1 MSNKKSNNSTCN
13 RSYGEN
19 NWTETKQMSSSGSP
33 MSNQAHQPRKNNR
46 FQNVKNQSPKFYANK
61 SYNNNKPNEDHQAD
75 SSSNAMVPDI
85 RKNNI
90 YSQCLSVDQSLNE
103 FNAENNVLPPNGHE
117 NNLLSDSMAS
127 CSPTSSSN
135 SSYNDNI
142 KINNADNDDRL
153 VTNMHDHNQVVY
165 DQQLGIQN
173 QFMQCN
179 VPQMSYECDYQQ
191 QQQQASQYYIY
202 HPYQEYGQ
210 GLSGS
215 PLNNSFTGTPQPQQQ
230 QQQQQSTTFYTAY
243 QTIPSYIY
251 DPTVG
256 AYTTQAAAYS
266 PMMSQQS
273 PNTPQQQTSMLASY
287 KTPTQPVHQ
296 LYMANITPPSSLSPN
311 DTCANSSTNDRTSN
325 CNSPHPNGGVV
336 PNTVQTPLSINPYV
350 MYAGANPYLTPQAY
364 QCNSPVPTPQ
374 YMMYHPPPPLPP
386 QQQQQQQQMNSPV
399 MQTPQY
405 NSSLPK
411 YNKSRVANK
420 YNNGQNKRGHNSNP
434 RYNSCFEQTPQS
446 SYNLDESM
454 YSPVGAYTE
463 ADESQQTFM
472 SEQGMPVYPT
482 SPYCDPNAMMGMPN
496 SEAILNAGYNYDALN
511 GIESY
516 GDDYGD
522 AYDENGNGEDN
533 DENLACQVC
542 RGRRMCFCYF
552 LKVRYYKFPS
562 FFDLVDHQ
570 YKKWRATMAKQNQAM
585 LNSNN
590 NSPNMM
596 MSNNN
601 QTAMPL
607 GNITNHNNAK
617 KA

>member
-1 MSNKKSNNSTCN
+1 MPLP
-13 RSYGEN
+13 
-19 NWTETKQMSSSGSP
+19 SGSP
-33 MSNQAHQPRKNNR
+33 MSNQAHQPRKHNR

-61 SYNNNKPNEDHQAD
+61 SYNNNNNNNNKPNEDHHAD
-75 SSSNAMVPDI
+75 SSNAMVPDI

-90 YSQCLSVDQSLNE
+90 YTQCLSVDQSLNE
-103 FNAENNVLPPNGHE
+103 FNAENNVLPLNGHE

-135 SSYNDNI
+135 SSYNDNM
-142 KINNADNDDRL
+142 KLNNVGDNDDRL
-153 VTNMHDHNQVVY
+153 VANMHENNQVVY
-165 DQQLGIQN
+165 DQQLAQN
-173 QFMQCN
+173 QFMTCN
-179 VPQMSYECDYQQ
+179 VPQMPYECDYQQ
-191 QQQQASQYYIY
+191 QQQPPASQYYIY

-230 QQQQQSTTFYTAY
+230 QQQQSTTFYTAY

-256 AYTTQAAAYS
+256 AYTTQAAAAAAYS

-273 PNTPQQQTSMLASY
+273 PNTPQQQPSMLASY
-287 KTPTQPVHQ
+287 KTPTQPAHQ
-296 LYMANITPPSSLSPN
+296 LYMNITPPSSLSPN
-311 DTCANSSTNDRTSN
+311 DTCVNNSSSTNDRTSD
-325 CNSPHPNGGVV
+325 CNSPHPNGGGVV
-336 PNTVQTPLSINPYV
+336 PNTMQTPLSINPYV
-350 MYAGANPYLTPQAY
+350 MYAGAANPYLTPQAY
-364 QCNSPVPTPQ
+364 HQCNSPIPTPQ

-386 QQQQQQQQMNSPV
+386 QQQQQQQQQMNSSV
-399 MQTPQY
+399 MHTPQY
-405 NSSLPK
+405 SSCLPK
-411 YNKSRVANK
+411 YNKATNNK
-420 YNNGQNKRGHNSNP
+420 YNNGQNKRGHNSNIP
-434 RYNSCFEQTPQS
+434 RHNSCFEQTPQS

-454 YSPVGAYTE
+454 YSPVEAYTE
-463 ADESQQTFM
+463 ADDSQQTFM
-472 SEQGMPVYPT
+472 NEQGMPVYPT

-516 GDDYGD
+516 GDDYD
-522 AYDENGNGEDN
+522 YDDNGNAEDN

-585 LNSNN
+585 LNNNNNN
-590 NSPNMM
+590 NSSCNNNPNMM
-596 MSNNN
+596 MTNSP
-601 QTAMPL
+601 TAMPL